1 MVPPGAAGGSLGTSA
16 AQGLLGQTLP
26 IESFGDLVGRA
37 TNQGFGGVTNSIG
50 KIGKSISNLGQSGG
64 FDNLV
69 DSVGQF
75 NDARA
80 NLRNTPR
87 NLLKS
92 GINSL
97 TDSRLGELL
106 DFRDIK
112 GSDRK
117 STDLEQLR
125 AMGGPLS
132 EKLFPHFEGN
142 DISRVLAT
150 GFDAQA
156 RRRPRL
162 GAR

>member
-16 AQGLLGQTLP
+16 AQGLLGETLP
-26 IESFGDLVGRA
+26 TEGFGDLVGRA
-37 TNQGFGGVTNSIG
+37 TSQGFGGVTNSIG
-50 KIGKSISNLGQSGG
+50 NFGKSLGNLGQPGG

-92 GINSL
+92 GINQL

-106 DFRDIK
+106 DFQQVK
-112 GSDRK
+112 PKRK
-117 STDLEQLR
+117 TDDLEQLR

-132 EKLFPHFEGN
+132 EKLFPHFQGN

-150 GFDAQA
+150 GFDQQA
-156 RRRPRL
+156 RRRPSFR
-162 GAR
+162 